1 MNLSEYTYRK
11 IPSYYPSMYMDG
23 FSPDEILMAARQK
36 MLEGLEEDQPTEG
49 VKIISEVKI
58 R

>member
-11 IPSYYPSMYMDG
+11 IPSYYPSMYLDG
-23 FSPDEILMAARQK
+23 FSPNEILMAARKK
-36 MLEGLEEDQPTEG
+36 MLEGLEKDQPTEG

-58 R
+58 K

>member
-49 VKIISEVKI
+49 VKIVSEVKI